1 MAGRRTMARAA
12 AWRGAEARAR
22 LASCIAISTMAE
34 DGLANL
40 SRRGGHRD
48 GGGNWG
54 ARAAGEA
61 PNEFD
66 RKGAA
71 GDAQCEFRIA
81 QAVIRGRLPAA
92 ANSVRGCFDS
102 GDGEAREA
110 ERASADDGG
119 GELILRRSEAFC

>member
-1 MAGRRTMARAA
+1 MPGRRTMARAA

-22 LASCIAISTMAE
+22 LASCIAISTMAG

-48 GGGNWG
+48 GGGDWG
-54 ARAAGEA
+54 ARAACE

-81 QAVIRGRLPAA
+81 QAIICGRLPAA

-110 ERASADDGG
+110 ERASAD
-119 GELILRRSEAFC
+119 